1 MFLKFILINVFL
13 IFNNQVNSLRLV
25 WCNQKQLATDKDTAS
40 ILCEPRTDYATVN
53 TTCTLFCPKN
63 YDPEIPTYKCLP
75 FGWFP
80 NDAPKCTQNS
90 SITLKIVPSLLGSIV
105 LLFIISLVIAWY
117 KKKRKKKKDGEI
129 TYDAEVGNWKAAK
142 RRQYLK
148 TNPALAKDL
157 DNIREKSDNNELSRK
172 NSEDEYDNVAI
183 ETELNLTEGN
193 FKHKREKQVTEL
205 NRPVHKKR
213 FMGIFQQKK
222 KQKVV
227 KNGITKN
234 KNKVKSFGLKR
245 KFFNFKTKFKTKET
259 HYVSS
264 SSYSFTSSYY
274 TTSSSSDEYTDY
286 DSKEEEE
293 ERPEESVL
301 EQEKYSQVN
310 KKLSNKPDKKIINSD
325 ANSTTNSKQSKI
337 KSIKLDEKY
346 EHKNEKS
353 VPMPLSTSLTSVKKQ
368 ENELIEK
375 ILFESLIPQDKLDES
390 IKRQNIASKNYKDE
404 KLKKTKAKRKRA
416 HISNTKNKTM
426 VKGSCYENSSNN
438 RHILDFEK
446 DYRRKEHR
454 FDGNNYAPSISPVKY
469 YPINPPIRVEE
480 KRKKKRKKKQ
490 DFSNST
496 SHTGVK
502 YIDIKPSH
510 AKLKQE
516 KNKGPS
522 RYSPRKIV
530 NNDDLLEE
538 NVVRVTRMKR
548 KNKNTKNYSRTP
560 KTYSRSNHNKN
571 NGRTKKPKLKD
582 NHGIPEEYQIENQ
595 SFEKEKMKYD
605 HTDIKK
611 SIRRKTNRQKK
622 TTQRKKT

>member
-1 MFLKFILINVFL
+1 MFLKFFIINVLL
-13 IFNNQVNSLRLV
+13 IFFNQVNSLRLV
-25 WCNQKQLATDKDTAS
+25 WCNQKQLATDIDTAS

-129 TYDAEVGNWKAAK
+129 SYDAEVGNWKAAK

-213 FMGIFQQKK
+213 FMGMFKQKK

-245 KFFNFKTKFKTKET
+245 KFFNFKTKET

-286 DSKEEEE
+286 DSKEEE

-346 EHKNEKS
+346 EYKNEKS
-353 VPMPLSTSLTSVKKQ
+353 VPMPLSPSLTSVKK
-368 ENELIEK
+368 
-375 ILFESLIPQDKLDES
+375 
-390 IKRQNIASKNYKDE
+390 
-404 KLKKTKAKRKRA
+404 TRK
-416 HISNTKNKTM
+416 
-426 VKGSCYENSSNN
+426 
-438 RHILDFEK
+438 
-446 DYRRKEHR
+446 
-454 FDGNNYAPSISPVKY
+454 
-469 YPINPPIRVEE
+469 
-480 KRKKKRKKKQ
+480 
-490 DFSNST
+490 
-496 SHTGVK
+496 
-502 YIDIKPSH
+502 
-510 AKLKQE
+510 
-516 KNKGPS
+516 
-522 RYSPRKIV
+522 
-530 NNDDLLEE
+530 
-538 NVVRVTRMKR
+538 
-548 KNKNTKNYSRTP
+548 
-560 KTYSRSNHNKN
+560 
-571 NGRTKKPKLKD
+571 
-582 NHGIPEEYQIENQ
+582 
-595 SFEKEKMKYD
+595 
-605 HTDIKK
+605 
-611 SIRRKTNRQKK
+611 
-622 TTQRKKT
+622 